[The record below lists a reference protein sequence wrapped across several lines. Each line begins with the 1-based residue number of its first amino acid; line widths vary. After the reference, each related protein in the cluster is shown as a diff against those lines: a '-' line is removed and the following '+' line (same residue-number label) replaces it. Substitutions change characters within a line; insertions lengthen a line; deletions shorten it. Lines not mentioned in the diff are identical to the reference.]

1 MPSDI
6 KGLHHTAYRCNDLEE
21 TRKFY
26 EDFLGLPLVRP
37 PLGAQVPLACSPPA
51 AVQAAHVHHTLAACA
66 SLAPAPS
73 LCARWMRWRSP
84 PR

>member
-37 PLGAQVPLACSPPA
+37 PLGAQVSPQCKLVMCTTPL
-51 AVQAAHVHHTLAACA
+51 QR
-66 SLAPAPS
+66 APA
-73 LCARWMRWRSP
+73 
-84 PR
+84 